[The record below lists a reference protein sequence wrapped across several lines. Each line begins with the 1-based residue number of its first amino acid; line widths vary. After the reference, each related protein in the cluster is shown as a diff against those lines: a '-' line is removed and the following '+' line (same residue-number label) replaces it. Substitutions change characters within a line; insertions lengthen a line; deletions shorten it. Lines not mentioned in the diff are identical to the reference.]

1 MDYEALGR
9 YMANKEKAEEMA
21 MRRDAVLGELR
32 RLVSVCVDYSDC
44 SGVVAGVLDLSRA
57 EKLLAEAGRC
67 NEALG
72 LALAEA
78 NASAQ
83 AAEKEP
89 LRLRSAT

>member
-9 YMANKEKAEEMA
+9 YTANKEKATEMA
-21 MRRDAVLGELR
+21 ARRDAALGELR
-32 RLVSVCVDYSDC
+32 RIISVCVDYSDC
-44 SGVVAGVLDLSRA
+44 SGVMAGMLDVSRA

-78 NASAQ
+78 NASAL
-83 AAEKEP
+83 AAEREP

>member
-83 AAEKEP
+83 AAEREP
-89 LRLRSAT
+89 LRLRSAI